1 MYLSLDVEKGEMDL
15 EIDDSFSSKA
25 FSTSEW
31 NIQLQIGEKTTYES
45 FIKNNDTD
53 EDTRKFENK
62 NQQNFYKKLGSI
74 NSNG

>member
-1 MYLSLDVEKGEMDL
+1 MDL
-15 EIDDSFSSKA
+15 EIDDSFSSKV

-31 NIQLQIGEKTTYES
+31 NIQLQGGTKTTYES